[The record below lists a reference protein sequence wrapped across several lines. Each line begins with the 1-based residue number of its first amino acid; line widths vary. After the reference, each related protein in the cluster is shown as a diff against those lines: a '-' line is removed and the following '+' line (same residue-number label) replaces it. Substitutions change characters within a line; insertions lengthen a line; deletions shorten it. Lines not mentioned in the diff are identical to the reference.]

1 MSLVV
6 PSAQKVK
13 PAKNIKHKVFQVPYE
28 AETTAELIAKTL
40 MEKGTSLEVISNM
53 NDMHRVLCE
62 CILNSTD
69 LLDDLKGCDLIVH
82 DSVAACPV
90 LVAEFLGIKRVEV
103 LPGSP
108 NYPFVLYHMVPMP
121 VSYVPQS
128 FPGFSDKMTFLQR
141 VVNLGMYVFASRI
154 FMASLAETMNSIK
167 FKYNIKPERS
177 FQEAAGDAEL
187 LIITADFALEYPQP
201 LLPGMDLVVIQL

>member
-40 MEKGTSLEVISNM
+40 IEKGTSLEVISNM

-62 CILNSTD
+62 CILNNTD

-103 LPGSP
+103 YRDLRIIHLCCTTWCLC
-108 NYPFVLYHMVPMP
+108 LYHM
-121 VSYVPQS
+121 
-128 FPGFSDKMTFLQR
+128 FLNPFLDFQ
-141 VVNLGMYVFASRI
+141 
-154 FMASLAETMNSIK
+154 IK
-167 FKYNIKPERS
+167 
-177 FQEAAGDAEL
+177 
-187 LIITADFALEYPQP
+187 
-201 LLPGMDLVVIQL
+201 